1 MQQIQPPNRQ
11 INEDLLRPVEHTTW
25 RFYAFALF
33 FGAILVSAILAFA
46 YQVQQGIGVAGIRRP
61 VMWGFYITN
70 FVFWIGISH
79 AGTLISAILRLVNA
93 TWRRPITRCAE
104 AITVFALL
112 IGSMFPIIH
121 LGRPWLFF
129 WLVPYPSERLIWPNF
144 RSPLM
149 WDFMAINTYL
159 IGSLAY
165 LFLPLVPDLAL
176 MRDRSRGL
184 RHRIYGV
191 LALGWYGSAVQWN
204 RLERAI
210 SIMAVIIVPV
220 AVSVHTIVSWD
231 FAMTLNPMW
240 KSTIFGPYFV
250 VGAIFSGI
258 AALILAMVVLRKT
271 LHLEQYL
278 LPLHFDNLGKLL
290 LTMSCLWFY
299 FTFAEYL
306 TVWYNNEPHEM
317 VVFRAKVSGP
327 YSLFFWSMIAGC
339 FVIPMILLGI
349 RRFRTVAGTAAASL
363 TVVAGMWLE
372 RFLIIVPTL
381 ANPRLSFVR
390 GTYSPTWVEIVITA
404 GTVAYFVLLYMLF
417 TKLFPIISLWEL
429 KEGYRAGRGVH
440 AAAVSR
446 RTEVSYE
453 RT

>member
-1 MQQIQPPNRQ
+1 
-11 INEDLLRPVEHTTW
+11 
-25 RFYAFALF
+25 
-33 FGAILVSAILAFA
+33 
-46 YQVQQGIGVAGIRRP
+46 
-61 VMWGFYITN
+61 
-70 FVFWIGISH
+70 
-79 AGTLISAILRLVNA
+79 
-93 TWRRPITRCAE
+93 
-104 AITVFALL
+104 
-112 IGSMFPIIH
+112 MFPIIH

-129 WLVPYPSERLIWPNF
+129 WLIPYPNERLIWPNF

-159 IGSLAY
+159 IGSLTY
-165 LFLPLVPDLAL
+165 LYLPMVPDLAAV
-176 MRDRSRGL
+176 RDRSRGL
-184 RHRIYGV
+184 RRKIYSL
-191 LALGWYGSAVQWN
+191 LALGWQGTATQWN

-258 AALILAMVVLRKT
+258 AALILAMAVLRKI
-271 LHLEQYL
+271 LRLEEYL
-278 LPLHFDNLGKLL
+278 KPLHFDNLGKLL

-306 TVWYNNEPHEM
+306 TVWYNNEPHEL
-317 VVFRAKVSGP
+317 VVFRSKVSGRYAP
-327 YSLFFWSMIAGC
+327 LFWTMMAGN

-349 RRFRTVAGTAAASL
+349 RRLRTITGTAIAAF
-363 TVVAGMWLE
+363 TVVVAMWLE

-381 ANPRLSFVR
+381 AHPRLPFVR
-390 GTYSPTWVEIVITA
+390 GTYAPTWVEITITV
-404 GTVAYFVLLYMLF
+404 GTVAYFALLYLIF

-429 KEGYRAGRGVH
+429 KEGYRERRARTSLAVPV
-440 AAAVSR
+440 AAASGAGELR
-446 RTEVSYE
+446 P
-453 RT
+453 